1 VLIVG
6 IDPHKQSHT
15 AAALDSSTGEF
26 LGEKTIPS
34 TAKGYRDLLA
44 WLERMTVD
52 LVAVEN
58 VRGLGQNLA
67 AWLAGRGYA
76 IVDVTTKEVR
86 AQRLARRGGRN
97 KNDTTD
103 ALAAALTAAT
113 GSGYR
118 YAHHE
123 QGHLADLLTEEREG
137 LNGEYTAKRNRLH
150 AHLRILR
157 PGGAP
162 VGASLAEFADLL
174 KGVKATSVVVSEVK
188 RLARELL
195 ADLRRLKTALER
207 NRERMRDLAE
217 QTRTSLTAIP
227 GIAEVAAMTILGA
240 IGDISRF
247 ASHHHLAA
255 FTGAAPRQIA
265 SGNADRHRLDRH
277 GNNRIRRAIHVA
289 AMTQARM
296 KTGPGRIYYL
306 RKRDEGKTHRE
317 ALRCLKRQL
326 IKAIWRA
333 MTKDQEQQQTTPA
346 LAA

>member
-15 AAALDSSTGEF
+15 AAVLDRSSGEF

-34 TAKGYRDLLA
+34 TAKGYRDLLT

-52 LVAVEN
+52 LVAIEN
-58 VRGLGQNLA
+58 VRGLGQHLA

-118 YAHHE
+118 YSHDE
-123 QGHLADLLTEEREG
+123 QGSLADLLTEEREA

-150 AHLRILR
+150 AHLRVLR

-162 VGASLAEFADLL
+162 VGASLADFADLL
-174 KGVKATSVVVSEVK
+174 KGVKATTAVIAEVK
-188 RLARELL
+188 RLARDLL
-195 ADLRRLKTALER
+195 ADLRRLKAGLER

-217 QTRTSLTAIP
+217 QTSTSLTGIP
-227 GIAEVAAMTILGA
+227 GIAEVAAVAILGA
-240 IGDISRF
+240 IGDVSRF

-255 FTGAAPRQIA
+255 FAGAAPRQIA
-265 SGNADRHRLDRH
+265 SGNSDRHRLDRH
-277 GNNRIRRAIHVA
+277 GNNRIRRSIHVA

-296 KTGPGRIYYL
+296 KNGPGRVYYL
-306 RKRDEGKTHRE
+306 RKREEGKTHRE

-326 IKAIWRA
+326 IKVIWRV
-333 MTKDQEQQQTTPA
+333 MTRDQHRHTATVLSA
-346 LAA
+346 